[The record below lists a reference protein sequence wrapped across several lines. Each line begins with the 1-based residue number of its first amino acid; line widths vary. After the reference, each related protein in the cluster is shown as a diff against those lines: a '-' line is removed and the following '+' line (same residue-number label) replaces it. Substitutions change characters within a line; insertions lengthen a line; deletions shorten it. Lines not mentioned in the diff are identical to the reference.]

1 MIQTERLLLRA
12 WRESDRDPFYRM
24 NADPEVMR
32 YFPAVLSRQESDALV
47 DRVEGQWAQRGF
59 TFYAAELREGGD
71 FIGFI
76 GISVPLFEAPFT
88 PCVETGW
95 RLAKAYWGRGLA
107 TEGARQ
113 VLHHAF
119 SELGLT
125 EIVAFTVP
133 ANRPSRRVMEKI
145 GMTHDPADDFD
156 HPRLPEGHPLRRHVL
171 YRVRKVGMASGQAA
185 GDWPPNAPGN
195 PRN

>member
-1 MIQTERLLLRA
+1 
-12 WRESDRDPFYRM
+12 M
-24 NADPEVMR
+24 NSDPEVMR
-32 YFPAVLSRQESDALV
+32 YFPAVLSRRESDALA
-47 DRVEGQWAQRGF
+47 DRIEAQEARHGF

-71 FIGFI
+71 FAGFI
-76 GISVPLFEAPFT
+76 GIAVPLFAAHFT
-88 PCVETGW
+88 PCVEIGW
-95 RLAKAYWGRGLA
+95 RLAKACWNRGLA

-119 SELGLT
+119 TELGLS

-171 YRVRKVGMASGQAA
+171 YRVKPKA
-185 GDWPPNAPGN
+185 GVQS
-195 PRN
+195 